1 MSNLVLHRHPLSG
14 HCHRV
19 ELFLNVLELPC
30 RMQHVEL
37 TTREHKAP
45 SFLAKNLF
53 GQVPVLEDGKL
64 VIADSMAIL
73 VYLAKKYD
81 RSGEWLP
88 SDPALAAQV
97 QRWFSVAA
105 GPLVEGPARARS
117 AAVFGRDVDTTPN
130 RALARQL
137 FTTMNAHLVARE
149 SPFLV
154 GVRATVADLALYA
167 YVAHAPEGGVSLAPF
182 PAIERWIRAI
192 QLVPRFIPMQATQ
205 TSALEHAE

>member
-1 MSNLVLHRHPLSG
+1 M
-14 HCHRV
+14 
-19 ELFLNVLELPC
+19 ELFLNVLELPY
-30 RMQHVEL
+30 RKQHVEFA
-37 TTREHKAP
+37 TREHKAP

-53 GQVPVLEDGKL
+53 GQLPVLEDGKL
-64 VIADSMAIL
+64 VIPDSMAIL

-88 SDPALAAQV
+88 SDPLLAAQV

-105 GPLVEGPARARS
+105 GPLVEGPARART

-137 FTTMNAHLVARE
+137 FATMNDHLVARE

-154 GVRATVADLALYA
+154 GVRPTVADIALYA
-167 YVAHAPEGGVSLAPF
+167 YVAHAPEGGVSLEPF
-182 PAIERWIRAI
+182 PAIQRWIRA
-192 QLVPRFIPMQATQ
+192 VEAMPHFIPMEATQ
-205 TSALEHAE
+205 TAALERAE

>member
-1 MSNLVLHRHPLSG
+1 M
-14 HCHRV
+14 
-19 ELFLNVLELPC
+19 ELFLNVLELPY
-30 RMQHVEL
+30 RMQHVEFA
-37 TTREHKAP
+37 TGEHKAP

-53 GQVPVLEDGKL
+53 GQLPVLEDGKL
-64 VIADSMAIL
+64 VIPDSMAIL

-88 SDPALAAQV
+88 NDPALAAQV

-105 GPLVEGPARARS
+105 GPLVEGPARARA

-137 FTTMNAHLVARE
+137 FTSMNAHLVARE

-182 PAIERWIRAI
+182 PAIQRWIRAVE
-192 QLVPRFIPMQATQ
+192 LVPGFIPMQATK
-205 TSALEHAE
+205 TAALERAE